1 MDSLKEERKIR
12 ILSRV
17 GEKIKEERE
26 KAGIS
31 QKALGKKLGVSDKY
45 INEVETGRKVPQ
57 EDFLDRIAKF
67 LNVNLNDVNMIET
80 VEDLKEEIK
89 PDRYAKREEK
99 LVPRIL
105 GETSDVWTDAFSS
118 VLKKINIYEYNLEK
132 VLGER
137 ELPNYSNKV
146 EGYPADKVLYIKIA
160 NNDMAG
166 FRIMKGDIAFAHLVK
181 DGSNG
186 IFLIEE
192 KGEKVIRQIKLIGN
206 SRALIISNQGSLIT
220 ETVELN
226 NIKVIAKLERLEITL

>member
-1 MDSLKEERKIR
+1 MDSSETEREIR
-12 ILSRV
+12 TLSRV

-26 KAGIS
+26 KSGIS

-57 EDFLDRIAKF
+57 ESFLDRVAK
-67 LNVNLNDVNMIET
+67 LLKVDLNDGNIIELDE
-80 VEDLKEEIK
+80 VQKEEIK
-89 PDRYAKREEK
+89 QVKYVRKEEK
-99 LVPRIL
+99 LEPRIL

-118 VLKKINIYEYNLEK
+118 VLKKVNIYEYNLEK

-146 EGYPADKVLYIKIA
+146 GGYPADKVLYIKIA

-181 DGSNG
+181 EASNG

-192 KGEKVIRQIKLIGN
+192 KGKRVLRQIKLIGN
-206 SRALIISNQGSLIT
+206 SRALLLSNEGSIVT
-220 ETVELN
+220 DTVELN

>member
-1 MDSLKEERKIR
+1 MDSHETERKIR
-12 ILSRV
+12 TLSRV

-26 KAGIS
+26 KSGIS

-57 EDFLDRIAKF
+57 ESFLDRVAK
-67 LNVNLNDVNMIET
+67 LLKVDLNDVNMIET
-80 VEDLKEEIK
+80 DEVLKEEINQ
-89 PDRYAKREEK
+89 AKYVKKEEK
-99 LVPRIL
+99 LEMRTL
-105 GETSDVWTDAFSS
+105 GKTSDVWTDAFSS
-118 VLKKINIYEYNLEK
+118 VLKKVNIYEYNLEK

-146 EGYPADKVLYIKIA
+146 EGYPADKVLYLKIS

-181 DGSNG
+181 DASNG

-192 KGEKVIRQIKLIGN
+192 KGKRVLRQIKLIGN
-206 SRALIISNQGSLIT
+206 SRALLISNEGSVIT
-220 ETVELN
+220 DTVELN
-226 NIKVIAKLERLEITL
+226 NIKVIAKLERLEIAL

>member
-1 MDSLKEERKIR
+1 MDSSETERKIKT
-12 ILSRV
+12 LSRV

-26 KAGIS
+26 KSGIS

-57 EDFLDRIAKF
+57 EDFLDRVAKF
-67 LNVNLNDVNMIET
+67 LKVNLNDVNMIET
-80 VEDLKEEIK
+80 DESLKEEIK
-89 PDRYAKREEK
+89 QAKYVKKEQK
-99 LVPRIL
+99 LEPRIL

-118 VLKKINIYEYNLEK
+118 VLKKVNIYEYNLEK

-146 EGYPADKVLYIKIA
+146 EGYPADKVIYIKIA

-192 KGEKVIRQIKLIGN
+192 KGERVIRQIKLIGN

-226 NIKVIAKLERLEITL
+226 NIRVIAKLERLEIAL

>member
-1 MDSLKEERKIR
+1 MDSSETEREIR
-12 ILSRV
+12 TLSRV

-26 KAGIS
+26 KSGIS

-57 EDFLDRIAKF
+57 ESFLDRVAK
-67 LNVNLNDVNMIET
+67 LLKVDLNDGNIIELDE
-80 VEDLKEEIK
+80 VLKEEIK
-89 PDRYAKREEK
+89 QVKYVKKEEK
-99 LVPRIL
+99 LEPRIL

-118 VLKKINIYEYNLEK
+118 VLKKVNIYEYNLEK

-146 EGYPADKVLYIKIA
+146 EGHPADKVLYIKIA

-166 FRIMKGDIAFAHLVK
+166 FRVMKGDIAFAHLVK
-181 DGSNG
+181 EASNG

-192 KGEKVIRQIKLIGN
+192 KGKRVLRQIKLIGN
-206 SRALIISNQGSLIT
+206 SRALLISNEGSIVT
-220 ETVELN
+220 DTVELN